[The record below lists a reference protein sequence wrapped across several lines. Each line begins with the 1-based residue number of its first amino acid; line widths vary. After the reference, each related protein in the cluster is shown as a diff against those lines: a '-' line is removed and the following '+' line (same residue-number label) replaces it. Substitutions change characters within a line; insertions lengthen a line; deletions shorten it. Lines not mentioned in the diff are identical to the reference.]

1 MDEEY
6 PDEKS
11 KSRREHRV
19 VTKSHNS
26 FSIYF
31 LAYETISNPSMASFK
46 LDSENEAFLDSY
58 SDEEVIIFSRSEV
71 TT

>member
-26 FSIYF
+26 FFIYF
-31 LAYETISNPSMASFK
+31 LAYETISDPSMASFK
-46 LDSENEAFLDSY
+46 LDSELNEAFLDSY
-58 SDEEVIIFSRSEV
+58 SDEEVIILSRS
-71 TT
+71 